1 MITLYETLIE
11 AAKELNHSEL
21 VRFLINE
28 RREDVDKLFDL
39 AAVKYTELSNSHKPV
54 VMQWLP
60 YYQLCP
66 KCFGEGIVD
75 NPYARGTSS
84 IPTRPCPVCNGAK
97 TFYHALSG
105 SPTVGKAGG
114 DASVSDG
121 K

>member
-1 MITLYETLIE
+1 MDNTILKFLLGEGDIDGVWYGDKHPAYTGNFWWR
-11 AAKELNHSEL
+11 NHLRQYLESAQL
-21 VRFLINE
+21 QQ
-28 RREDVDKLFDL
+28 
-39 AAVKYTELSNSHKPV
+39 PV
-54 VMQWLP
+54 VMQGLP

-84 IPTRPCPVCNGAK
+84 VPTRPCPVCNGAK

-105 SPTVGKAGG
+105 SPTVGKAGE

>member
-1 MITLYETLIE
+1 MKTFYETLIE
-11 AAKELNHSEL
+11 AAKEMNQDTLA
-21 VRFLINE
+21 RFLLNE
-28 RREDVDKLFDL
+28 KRDDVDKIFDL
-39 AAVKYTELSNSHKPV
+39 AADKYTESRNSHKHV
-54 VMQWLP
+54 VMQGLP

-105 SPTVGKAGG
+105 SPSVGKAGG
-114 DASVSDG
+114 DAIVSDG

>member
-1 MITLYETLIE
+1 MKTLYECLIE
-11 AAKELNHSEL
+11 AADEMKYFGTIKFLKENHHPDID
-21 VRFLINE
+21 R
-28 RREDVDKLFDL
+28 LFES
-39 AAVKYTELSNSHKPV
+39 AAAKYTEQSNSHKPV
-54 VMQWLP
+54 VMQGLP

-84 IPTRPCPVCNGAK
+84 VPTRPCPVCNGDK

-105 SPTVGKAGG
+105 SPTVGKAGV

-121 K
+121 M